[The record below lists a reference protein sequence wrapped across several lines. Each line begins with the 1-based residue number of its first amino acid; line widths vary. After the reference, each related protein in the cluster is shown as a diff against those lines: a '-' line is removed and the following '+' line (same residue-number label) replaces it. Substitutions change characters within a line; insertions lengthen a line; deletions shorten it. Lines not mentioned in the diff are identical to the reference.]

1 MQRDFAC
8 HSNITSYLLD
18 DLPRHYQKLLQ
29 TRSAAVSRP
38 NLRETF
44 AELLKQLDENLR
56 SDHISLALH
65 DPSRNTVSVI
75 LQAGQHEFPPEIP
88 VLESSLGLVLDQG
101 QSIEVRDIET
111 ETKFGDLVDRAKTAG
126 FLSFRVV
133 PLTTHRQTLGC
144 LSVIRKRPGAFSDED
159 VRYLDHAARL
169 VALVLENAL
178 MAELLA
184 REKAQIE
191 TLLDVNSALVSSLDI
206 RELLQEISIS
216 IRRIV
221 QQEYT
226 HLALYNKPADGM
238 EFYVLDSASQRA
250 ESLPETLVPLS
261 QCPAGIAFRQGE
273 TMLFTEA
280 DLQLIGSDYTRRLLE
295 CGVRSVCCFPLI
307 SRGRKLGTLGLAS
320 LREGAPPKEDV
331 ELLGQIAS
339 QVAIAVDN
347 AHAYGEIA
355 KFKDK
360 LSKEKVYL
368 EEEIRSQHNF
378 GEVVGNSL
386 ALRQVLRQVEI
397 AAPSDATVLVLGE
410 TGTGKELVARAVHRL
425 SDRREGNFIK
435 LNCAAI
441 PTGLLESEL
450 FGHEKGAFTGAI
462 SQKVGRLELADKG
475 TLFLDEIGEISPEI
489 QPKLLRVLQDHEFER
504 LGGVR
509 TFQVSVRLVAA
520 TNRDLARAVE
530 ERQFRSDLYYRL
542 NVFPIRL
549 PALRERS
556 GDIPLLVRYFVQKF
570 ARRMGKNIEFIPAEV
585 IREFEQWH
593 WPGNIRELENFIER
607 SVILTPGNVFFA
619 PMSELRISSPDRS
632 KQSGSTLEDV
642 EREYIL
648 RTLRE
653 SGGVI
658 AGVRGAAVRLGM
670 KRTTLQSR
678 MQKLGITREEY
689 EA

>member
-1 MQRDFAC
+1 MQRGVER
-8 HSNITSYLLD
+8 HSNITSFGLD
-18 DLPRHYQKLLQ
+18 DLPRHYQNLLR
-29 TRSAAVSRP
+29 TRSVSDRP
-38 NLRETF
+38 KLRETF
-44 AELLKQLDENLR
+44 AELLKYLDENLR

-65 DPSRNTVSVI
+65 DPARNRVSII
-75 LQAGQHEFPPEIP
+75 LQAGDHEFPPDIP
-88 VLESSLGLVLDQG
+88 ILETSLGLVLNRG
-101 QSIEVRDIET
+101 QAIDVQDVET
-111 ETKFGDLVDRAKTAG
+111 ETRFGDLVNRAKREG
-126 FLSFRVV
+126 FRSFRIV
-133 PLTTHRQTLGC
+133 PLATDHQTLGC
-144 LSVIRKRPGAFSDED
+144 LAVLRRQPWAFSEAE
-159 VRYLDHAARL
+159 VRYLQHAAL
-169 VALVLENAL
+169 LIALALENAL
-178 MAELLA
+178 MADVLG
-184 REKAQIE
+184 REKAQLE

-206 RELLQEISIS
+206 QELLREISIS

-226 HLALYNKPADGM
+226 HLALYNKPADAM
-238 EFYVLDSASQRA
+238 EFYVLDNTSQPA
-250 ESLPETLVPLS
+250 ELLPETLVPLS

-273 TMLFTEA
+273 TRLFTLA
-280 DLQLIGSDYTRRLLE
+280 DLQLIGSDYSRRLLE
-295 CGVRSVCCFPLI
+295 RGVRSVCCFPLI

-320 LREGAPPKEDV
+320 VRDGAPSKEDV
-331 ELLGQIAS
+331 ELLAQIAA

-347 AHAYGEIA
+347 ARAYSEIA

-360 LSKEKVYL
+360 LSKEKLYL

-378 GEVVGNSL
+378 GEVVGNSA

-410 TGTGKELVARAVHRL
+410 TGTGKEMIARAVHRL
-425 SDRREGNFIK
+425 SSRREGNFIK

-475 TLFLDEIGEISPEI
+475 TLFLDEIGEISTEL

-509 TFQVSVRLVAA
+509 TIRVDVRLVAA

-530 ERQFRSDLYYRL
+530 ERQFRSDLFYRL

-549 PALRERS
+549 PPLRERA

-570 ARRMGKNIEFIPAEV
+570 SRRMGKNIEFIPAEV

-619 PMSELRISSPDRS
+619 PMAELRVSSPDRTN
-632 KQSGSTLEDV
+632 KSGSTLEDV

-689 EA
+689 ET